1 MKAIVSFRIFYF
13 KSPARIGHVGASNSR
28 RIILA
33 QGRAAAS
40 LQTCLRGKWLEIT
53 RFEGSDGETIAAL
66 VTKVIHSLLPR
77 WSNFL
82 EVVDRYE
89 AELSCVIYLA
99 GDERPQFTL
108 QMN

>member
-13 KSPARIGHVGASNSR
+13 ESRPELVMSALQIPDASFWR
-28 RIILA
+28 RGERRPHSKHA
-33 QGRAAAS
+33 YEENGWEYQV
-40 LQTCLRGKWLEIT
+40 
-53 RFEGSDGETIAAL
+53 EGSDGETIAAL

-99 GDERPQFTL
+99 GDERPEFTL